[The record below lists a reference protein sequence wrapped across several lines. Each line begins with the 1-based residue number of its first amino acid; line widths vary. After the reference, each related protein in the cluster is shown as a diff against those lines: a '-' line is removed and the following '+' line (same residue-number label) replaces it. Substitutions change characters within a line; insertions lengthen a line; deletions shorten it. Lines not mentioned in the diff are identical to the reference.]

1 MLVRALET
9 FDVGTSYVENVL
21 AATVITFQ
29 LFFCAVEIVAIGE
42 VLYPSNGLDR
52 ERRKDV
58 SYLVLQQPQSFG

>member
-21 AATVITFQ
+21 AATV
-29 LFFCAVEIVAIGE
+29 EIVAIGE
-42 VLYPSNGLDR
+42 VLYPSDGLDR

>member
-21 AATVITFQ
+21 AATV
-29 LFFCAVEIVAIGE
+29 EIVAIGE
-42 VLYPSNGLDR
+42 VLYPSNGLDSR